1 MRAIAEGRQS
11 RTMRAG
17 QPEALAVLAW
27 ASLRGLIT
35 LGLSGHL
42 VRKGIDSDAESARL
56 VGEVVTGLRS

>member
-1 MRAIAEGRQS
+1 
-11 RTMRAG
+11 MRAG